1 MESKELISKLDD
13 LGVSREEY
21 SLFKK
26 TTGKYCV
33 VKEDVFKKISGKYYI
48 DKEFISWSFYFLEE
62 SEYMSYRKSFDTQAE
77 ALNFMYEFFA
87 NNKYID
93 SEWIFQKS
101 IGDGDKFEL
110 EEGVNIWDYK
120 WVETDSLVNVKDNKH
135 QQRYLS
141 TIRYINIGEKRIEFL
156 AIEVA
161 NCCWIIFQKGKI
173 PEQPSFKKS
182 LYKFFKKQK
191 TYFRYCFKFYKT
203 AAMLITETTRMTRQ
217 NANTKST
224 IRQ

>member
-13 LGVSREEY
+13 LGISGEEY

-33 VKEDVFKKISGKYYI
+33 VKGNIR
-48 DKEFISWSFYFLEE
+48 WWFYFLEE
-62 SEYMSYRKSFDTQAE
+62 SGYESCDKGFDTQAE

-120 WVETDSLVNVKDNKH
+120 WVETDRLVNVKDNKH

-203 AAMLITETTRMTRQ
+203 AVMLITETTKTTSQ
-217 NANTKST
+217 SANTKST